1 LKIGTS
7 STSLAILGT
16 IFMLVFVASQTASAS
31 VVTDLPTDL
40 ANALEISTGLA
51 GMILSMGMIMAVVLV
66 LAVARMPV
74 IGIIFTVISVMILL
88 TALTWLDQLFIIFT
102 GIITAIYFGM
112 TVKGLWGTP
121 GPGG

>member
-1 LKIGTS
+1 
-7 STSLAILGT
+7 
-16 IFMLVFVASQTASAS
+16 
-31 VVTDLPTDL
+31 
-40 ANALEISTGLA
+40 
-51 GMILSMGMIMAVVLV
+51 MILSMGMIMAVVLV